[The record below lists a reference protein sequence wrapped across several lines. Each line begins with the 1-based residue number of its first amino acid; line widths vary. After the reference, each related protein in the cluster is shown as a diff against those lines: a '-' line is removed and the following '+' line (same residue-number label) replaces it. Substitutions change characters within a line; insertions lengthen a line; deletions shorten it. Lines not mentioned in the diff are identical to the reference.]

1 MGTNR
6 NCIMFRGPCY
16 LPFYGRVLAFL
27 DLLEVENEWT
37 KTCGVFLGYI
47 FHWTIWFRE
56 ISSEFVCHL
65 CHQAK
70 LQSQMLPWLWPLMTM
85 GALFRF
91 ASFFGGKPRRNS
103 FATRPTSK
111 PTSPA
116 IFGGVMRSSR
126 PVPRCWKVLAVRP
139 EQDLTKWL
147 TRWWFQI
154 FCIFTHIWGRFPFW
168 LIFFEGVETTN

>member
-65 CHQAK
+65 CHQAI
-70 LQSQMLPWLWPLMTM
+70 
-85 GALFRF
+85 
-91 ASFFGGKPRRNS
+91 FGGKPRRNS

-116 IFGGVMRSSR
+116 IFGGVVRSSR

-147 TRWWFQI
+147 TRWWFQL